1 VIQAVRLQ
9 LALLTQMAKQRLG
22 ADSTR
27 QCDKLPPGVSIG
39 IRDACFALDAE

>member
-1 VIQAVRLQ
+1 MIQAARLQ
-9 LALLTQMAKQRLG
+9 LALLTQTAKQRAG

-39 IRDACFALDAE
+39 IRDACFTLDTE